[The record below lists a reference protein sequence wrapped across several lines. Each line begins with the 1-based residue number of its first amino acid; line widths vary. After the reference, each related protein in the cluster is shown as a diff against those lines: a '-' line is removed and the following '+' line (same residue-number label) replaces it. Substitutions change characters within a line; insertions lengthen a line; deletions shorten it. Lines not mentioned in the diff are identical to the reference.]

1 MFERFTDRARRVI
14 VLAQEEARMLNH
26 NYIGTEHILLGL
38 IHEGEGV
45 AAKALESMGISLDDV
60 RREVEEI
67 IGHGSQ
73 PHTGHIPFTPRA
85 KKVLELSLREGL
97 QMGHKYIG
105 TEFLLLG
112 LIREGDGVAAQV
124 LIKLGADLPRVRQQ
138 VIQLLSG
145 YEGGEGQ
152 NPESPQQGQ
161 PGFAGAGAGPRAGG
175 GPQGGERS
183 NSLVLDQFGR
193 NLTAA
198 AKEGKLDPV
207 VGRDKEI
214 ERVMQVLSRRT
225 KNNPVLIGE
234 PGVGKTAVVEGLA
247 LDIANGKVPE
257 TLKDKQ
263 VYSLDLGSLVAGS
276 RYRGDFEER
285 LKKVLKE
292 INQRGDIILFI
303 DEIHTIVGAGAA
315 EGAIDAASLLKPKLA
330 RGELQTIGATTL
342 DEYRKHIEK
351 DAALERRFQPV
362 QVPEPSVELSVE
374 ILKGLRDRY
383 EAHHRV
389 SITDGA
395 LEAAA
400 RLSDR
405 YINDRYLPDKAVD
418 LIDEAGARMRIRRMT
433 APESIRKVDEQIAEV
448 RREKEAAID
457 AQDFEK
463 AAGLRDNE
471 RTLTEERSEK
481 EKQWRSGDLEEIA
494 EVGEEQI
501 AEVLG
506 SWTGIPVFK
515 LTEKESSRLLHMEDE
530 LHKRI
535 IGQDEAVKTVS
546 RAIRRTRA
554 GLKDPK
560 RPSGSFIFAGP
571 SGVGKTELS
580 KALAEFLF
588 GEEDA
593 LIQIDMGEFHDRFTA
608 SRLFGAP
615 PGYVGYEEGGQL
627 TEKVRRKPFS
637 VVLFDEIEKAHK
649 EIYNTLL
656 QVLEEGRL
664 TDGQGRVVDFKN
676 TVLIFTSNL
685 GTQDI
690 SKPVGMGFSGET
702 EDDDAARY
710 ERMKQKVNDELKKH
724 FRPEFLNRI
733 DDTVIFHQLTREQI
747 VQMVELLIGR
757 VEKALEEKDM
767 GIELSEK
774 AKNLLAQRGFDP
786 VLGARPLR
794 RTIQREI
801 EDAMSEKI
809 LFGELGAGEI
819 VHVDVEGWD
828 GESKDTDKATF
839 TFTPHPKPLPEEH
852 FGDMAVETAE
862 AVKDVEDAA
871 DGDVPESDTVS
882 DEELDKLRESGERL
896 PETPE
901 PGRLN
906 GDEGEEGD
914 GPAGGAQQ
922 QRER

>member
-38 IHEGEGV
+38 IQEGEGV
-45 AAKALESMGISLDDV
+45 AAKALESMGISLEDV
-60 RREVEEI
+60 RGEVEAI
-67 IGHGSQ
+67 IGHGTQ
-73 PHTGHIPFTPRA
+73 PHNGHIPFTPRA

-112 LIREGDGVAAQV
+112 LIREGEGVAAQV
-124 LIKLGADLPRVRQQ
+124 LTKLGADLPRVRQQ

-145 YEGGEGQ
+145 YEGNQGDKPEASSGPVGAGTGAQ
-152 NPESPQQGQ
+152 NPGRQG
-161 PGFAGAGAGPRAGG
+161 PGN
-175 GPQGGERS
+175 QGERS

-193 NLTAA
+193 NLTQA
-198 AKEGKLDPV
+198 AKDGKLDPV
-207 VGRDKEI
+207 VGRESEI
-214 ERVMQVLSRRT
+214 ERIMQVLSRRT

-247 LDIANGKVPE
+247 LDIVNGKVPE

-303 DEIHTIVGAGAA
+303 DEIHTLVGAGAA

-362 QVPEPSVELSVE
+362 QVDEPSMEDTVT
-374 ILKGLRDRY
+374 ILRGLRDKY

-389 SITDGA
+389 SYTDEA
-395 LEAAA
+395 LKAAA
-400 RLSDR
+400 SLSDR
-405 YINDRYLPDKAVD
+405 YINDRFLPDKAVD
-418 LIDEAGARMRIRRMT
+418 LLDEAGARMRIKRMT
-433 APESIRKVDEQIAEV
+433 APKSIRDVDDRIAEV
-448 RREKEAAID
+448 RKEKEAAID

-463 AAGLRDNE
+463 AAGLRDTE
-471 RTLTEERSEK
+471 RKLHEERSTK

-494 EVGEEQI
+494 EITEDHI
-501 AEVLG
+501 AEVLAH
-506 SWTGIPVFK
+506 WTGIPVLK
-515 LTEKESSRLLHMEDE
+515 LTEKESSRLLNMEDE

-535 IGQDEAVKTVS
+535 IGQNEAVKAVS

-554 GLKDPK
+554 GLKDPR

-580 KALAEFLF
+580 KALANFLF
-588 GEEDA
+588 GSDDD

-656 QVLEEGRL
+656 QVLEDGRL

-690 SKPVGMGFSGET
+690 SKAVGLGFTSSNET
-702 EDDDAARY
+702 DSDAQY
-710 ERMKQKVNDELKKH
+710 DRMKNKVNDELKKH

-733 DDTVIFHQLTREQI
+733 DEIVVFHQLTRDEI

-757 VEKALEEKDM
+757 VEVQLAERDM
-767 GIELSEK
+767 GIELTQK
-774 AKNLLAQRGFDP
+774 AKDLLAKRGFDP

-801 EDAMSEKI
+801 EDQLSEKI
-809 LFGELGAGEI
+809 LYGEIGAGELI
-819 VHVDVEGWD
+819 SVEVDGWD
-828 GESKDTDKATF
+828 GESKDNTKATF
-839 TFTPHPKPLPEEH
+839 TFSPRPKPLPEGTFDEPLEDTEVRDND
-852 FGDMAVETAE
+852 GADAE
-862 AVKDVEDAA
+862 SA
-871 DGDVPESDTVS
+871 DTIVPDT
-882 DEELDKLRESGERL
+882 L
-896 PETPE
+896 PEE
-901 PGRLN
+901 PVSSSY
-906 GDEGEEGD
+906 DD
-914 GPAGGAQQ
+914 GNNPPPAGAGAPSGQ
-922 QRER
+922 